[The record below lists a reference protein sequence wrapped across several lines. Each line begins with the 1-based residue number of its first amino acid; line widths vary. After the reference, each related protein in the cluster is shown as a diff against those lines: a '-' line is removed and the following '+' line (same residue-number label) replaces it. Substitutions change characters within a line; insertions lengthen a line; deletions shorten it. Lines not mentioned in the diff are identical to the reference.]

1 MARKDMKG
9 KPTNKLVSNAEIKRP
24 AHRVNWASLRRVR
37 WREIFD
43 HLKAYKID
51 KQLPDNLPPRVRRRV
66 LLLGDIVHLDRA
78 SGMMTID
85 TMTPHHEDIDKDG
98 EPMLRQEAATRYR
111 IVSPIE
117 VPAVIEATYK
127 NPGLGATRGVSTIYK
142 LLSRSY
148 LGISR
153 KDVEQTLLRIAVY
166 RSRLK
171 PNAREIQPQLSDE
184 PYPMSHVKIDL
195 MDMGSVSGT
204 KGNKGYNWLLNVVDM
219 HSRFAWSI
227 PIKTKHASIV
237 AFELE
242 KLFLVELRPSIAS
255 FSTIGSDQGGEFK
268 ADVIRLV
275 AEFGL
280 KFSRGSPYSSSTQ
293 GLVEAFNK
301 TIRNM
306 LARQTDESGTKAW
319 LPFLDKTVG
328 AYNRQKHS
336 AHGMAP
342 IEVMRGR
349 KHVSALDAEVRRRL
363 IKNAERMRRD
373 AERFNAKRGTAQAVV
388 DSASDINV
396 GDFVRLAFQFMKAV
410 KKRGRIAQKALMG
423 REGTRG
429 RQWTQEVYKVVKVK
443 KRFGDAKVDAPRE
456 RWKYF
461 VVDDEQM
468 YRREA
473 LQKAADSTIKRA
485 NMATALTELY
495 LPKGA
500 ATDRGSDR
508 MPRAVK
514 KYTEM
519 SDAEI
524 RKQYKREAEAEA
536 FQGPRTR
543 QAKADDQVTTRS
555 RAGKTT
561 DTAKADKRAP
571 KKQTIA
577 GKKTDAAKLKIM
589 KNKYIA
595 VKIGSRFKHIGKKNG
610 DGDGLMYTVISIDYT
625 GRGSVVA
632 KSKTTEYNF
641 KLSYVQKMIS

>member
-1 MARKDMKG
+1 
-9 KPTNKLVSNAEIKRP
+9 
-24 AHRVNWASLRRVR
+24 
-37 WREIFD
+37 
-43 HLKAYKID
+43 
-51 KQLPDNLPPRVRRRV
+51 
-66 LLLGDIVHLDRA
+66 
-78 SGMMTID
+78 
-85 TMTPHHEDIDKDG
+85 
-98 EPMLRQEAATRYR
+98 
-111 IVSPIE
+111 
-117 VPAVIEATYK
+117 
-127 NPGLGATRGVSTIYK
+127 
-142 LLSRSY
+142 
-148 LGISR
+148 
-153 KDVEQTLLRIAVY
+153 
-166 RSRLK
+166 
-171 PNAREIQPQLSDE
+171 
-184 PYPMSHVKIDL
+184 
-195 MDMGSVSGT
+195 
-204 KGNKGYNWLLNVVDM
+204 
-219 HSRFAWSI
+219 
-227 PIKTKHASIV
+227 
-237 AFELE
+237 
-242 KLFLVELRPSIAS
+242 
-255 FSTIGSDQGGEFK
+255 
-268 ADVIRLV
+268 
-275 AEFGL
+275 
-280 KFSRGSPYSSSTQ
+280 
-293 GLVEAFNK
+293 
-301 TIRNM
+301 M

-373 AERFNAKRGTAQAVV
+373 AERFNAKRGTAQAVE

-514 KYTEM
+514 KYIEM
-519 SDAEI
+519 SDEETQ
-524 RKQYKREAEAEA
+524 K
-536 FQGPRTR
+536 T
-543 QAKADDQVTTRS
+543 QV
-555 RAGKTT
+555 
-561 DTAKADKRAP
+561 
-571 KKQTIA
+571 
-577 GKKTDAAKLKIM
+577 
-589 KNKYIA
+589 
-595 VKIGSRFKHIGKKNG
+595 
-610 DGDGLMYTVISIDYT
+610 
-625 GRGSVVA
+625 
-632 KSKTTEYNF
+632 
-641 KLSYVQKMIS
+641 